1 MTRRISD
8 RLRSA
13 SFTAIL
19 VALLAALLGGCGL
32 RPVHAPQ
39 RLEGRTVDVD
49 ALLAATP
56 LHLEGPEQ
64 LVPLVADA
72 LAARGLDVA
81 DGSGGD
87 AGMAHASIR
96 LAVADD
102 RFGFRR
108 DRAATRASVAL
119 RADVLLYSSLTAS
132 PIFSQQLTAR
142 SFYDIVRSD
151 FANDV
156 RHDQAAREAA
166 DALAERILVMLTR
179 RLPRV
184 ANITGEGVARQAP
197 AGTRPQ

>member
-1 MTRRISD
+1 MLI
-8 RLRSA
+8 
-13 SFTAIL
+13 
-19 VALLAALLGGCGL
+19 ALLAVLLAGCGF

-39 RLEGRTVDVD
+39 QLEGRTVDVD

-72 LAARGLDVA
+72 LATRGLDVA
-81 DGSGGD
+81 DGPGGD
-87 AGMAHASIR
+87 EGAAYARIR
-96 LAVADD
+96 LGVADD

-119 RADVLLYSSLTAS
+119 RADVLLYSSLTTS
-132 PIFSQQLTAR
+132 PIFSQQLRAR
-142 SFYDIVRSD
+142 SFYDLIRSD

-156 RHDQAAREAA
+156 RRDQAAREAA

-184 ANITGEGVARQAP
+184 AKVSGERVARQSP